1 MLKKLSFILFLLL
14 PVIVFS
20 QAATLN
26 VLDKWRMYRNKEN
39 ALYSYYLSQAEKEI
53 AVREKVVSGLTTKSD
68 WEKRQKDIRKKL
80 AEAIGTFPEKTPLN
94 AKIVGVSEK
103 KDYRVEKI
111 IYESRPHFYVTAAMY
126 IPKKLKGKAPAI
138 IHVMGHSQA
147 AFKRDHY
154 QRSAINFVKKGFIVL
169 TFDPIGQGERVQY
182 YSPELGKSAIGGTV
196 DEHMYMG
203 LQTLLVGKSLAN
215 YFTWDG
221 IRAIDYLMSRKEVDT
236 ARIGITGISGGGT
249 QTTFIS
255 AVDDRI
261 YASAP
266 SCFITS
272 MRRLFE
278 SVGPQDAEQNLYHGL
293 ANGIDFADYLEIRIP
308 KPELIVTTS
317 RDFFSVQGAKET
329 EEEVKRVYKIFG
341 AGDNF
346 GRAEADSTHSMPS
359 LNRIARHRFFQK
371 NLNLPGDPADV
382 DVEFLDKELQITKS
396 GQVLTSF
403 GGETVFSINKKE
415 AEKLI
420 DKLEVSRKNL
430 DKHLKFVKQSAKKLS
445 GYIKPD
451 KIEDLVFT
459 GRFLRNGYAIERYF
473 IKGEGEYAIPFI
485 LYLPNTIS
493 GASVLYLNKD
503 GKSRKDSIYNDINDE
518 IREDIVW
525 FVKQGHPVLAA
536 DLLGFGEMHQKLISG
551 HRFGKEYGTLDYNLF
566 FASVQ
571 LNRSIVGIQAGD
583 IERLVMFIKQDK
595 RLKANGIYAIASG
608 RLLCTSLLHNAAFE
622 GDFSK
627 IALIDPL
634 VSYRSLVMNKY
645 YYSNGLSC
653 IVPGALTAYDIPDL
667 EAAVAPNNLML
678 VNVRNHVKDIVS
690 ERTLSTDLKVVK
702 SSFSVFNSEKK
713 LQVNNI
719 VKGQNMEGVFL
730 NWLNN

>member
-1 MLKKLSFILFLLL
+1 MKKLSFILFLLL

-20 QAATLN
+20 QIATLN
-26 VLDKWRMYRNKEN
+26 VLDTWRMYSDKEN
-39 ALYSYYLSQAEKEI
+39 ALYKYYLSQAEKDI
-53 AVREKVVSGLTTKSD
+53 AEREMLVAGLTTKSD
-68 WEKRQKDIRKKL
+68 WVKHQKEIRKILGKV
-80 AEAIGTFPEKTPLN
+80 IGTFPEKTPLN
-94 AKIVGVSEK
+94 AKVVGVSEK
-103 KDYRVEKI
+103 EDYRVEKI
-111 IYESRPHFYVTAAMY
+111 IYESRPEFYVTAALY
-126 IPKKLKGKAPAI
+126 IPKNLKGKAPAI
-138 IHVMGHSQA
+138 IHVIGHMQE
-147 AFKRDHY
+147 AFRKDHY

-196 DEHMYMG
+196 EEHMYMG

-215 YFTWDG
+215 YFVWDG
-221 IRAIDYLMSRKEVDT
+221 IRAVDYLISRKDVD
-236 ARIGITGISGGGT
+236 AVRIGITGLSGGGA

-266 SCFITS
+266 SCFVTS
-272 MRRLFE
+272 MKRLFE
-278 SVGPQDAEQNLYHGL
+278 SAGPQDAEQNLYHAL
-293 ANGIDFADYLEIRIP
+293 ADGIDFADYLEVRIP
-308 KPELIVTTS
+308 KPALLVTTS

-329 EEEVKRVYKIFG
+329 EKEVKRVYEIFD

-371 NLNLPGDPADV
+371 ALNLPGDPADV
-382 DVEFLDKELQITKS
+382 EVKFLDKELQITKS

-415 AEKLI
+415 AEKLV
-420 DKLEVSRKNL
+420 DKLESSRKNL
-430 DKHLKFVKQSAKKLS
+430 DKHLKVVKQSAKELS

-459 GRFLRNGYAIERYF
+459 GRFQRNGYSIERYF
-473 IKGEGEYAIPFI
+473 IKSEGEYAIPFL

-493 GASVLYLNKD
+493 GASVVYLNKD
-503 GKSRKDSIYNDINDE
+503 GKSGKDTVFNDINDE
-518 IREDIVW
+518 IREDILL

-536 DLLGFGEMHQKLISG
+536 DLLGFGEMQQKLISWP
-551 HRFGKEYGTLDYNLF
+551 RFGEKYGTIDYNLF

-571 LNRSIVGIQAGD
+571 LNRSLVGIQAGD
-583 IERLVMFIKQDK
+583 IERLVMFIKQDR
-595 RLKANGIYAIASG
+595 RLNANGIYAIASG
-608 RLLCTSLLHNAAFE
+608 RLLCASLLHNAAFE

-627 IALIDPL
+627 VALIDPL

-667 EAAVAPNNLML
+667 EAAVAPNSLML
-678 VNVRNHVKDIVS
+678 VNIRNHTKDIAS
-690 ERTLSTDLKVVK
+690 EKILKKDLKVVK
-702 SSFSVFNSEKK
+702 SSFSALTSDKK
-713 LQVNNI
+713 LQIKKTGEKQNLKNI
-719 VKGQNMEGVFL
+719 FES
-730 NWLNN
+730 WLNN

>member
-1 MLKKLSFILFLLL
+1 MKKLSFILFLLL

-20 QAATLN
+20 QIATLN
-26 VLDKWRMYRNKEN
+26 VLDTWRMYSDKEN
-39 ALYSYYLSQAEKEI
+39 ALYKYYLSQAEKDI
-53 AVREKVVSGLTTKSD
+53 AEREMLVAGLTTKSD
-68 WEKRQKDIRKKL
+68 WVKHQKEIRKILGKV
-80 AEAIGTFPEKTPLN
+80 IGTFPEKTPLN
-94 AKIVGVSEK
+94 AKVVGVSEK
-103 KDYRVEKI
+103 EDYRVEKI
-111 IYESRPHFYVTAAMY
+111 IYESRPEFYVTAALY
-126 IPKKLKGKAPAI
+126 IPKNLKGKAPAI
-138 IHVMGHSQA
+138 IHVIGHMQE
-147 AFKRDHY
+147 AFRKDHY

-196 DEHMYMG
+196 EEHMYMG

-215 YFTWDG
+215 YFVWDG
-221 IRAIDYLMSRKEVDT
+221 IRAVDYLISRKDVD
-236 ARIGITGISGGGT
+236 AVRIGITGLSGGGA

-266 SCFITS
+266 SCFVTS
-272 MRRLFE
+272 MKRLFE
-278 SVGPQDAEQNLYHGL
+278 SAGPQDAEQNLYHAL
-293 ANGIDFADYLEIRIP
+293 ADGIDFADYLEVRIP
-308 KPELIVTTS
+308 KPALLVTTS

-329 EEEVKRVYKIFG
+329 EKEVKRVYEIFD

-371 NLNLPGDPADV
+371 ALNLPGDPADV
-382 DVEFLDKELQITKS
+382 EVKFLDKELQITKS

-415 AEKLI
+415 AEKLV
-420 DKLEVSRKNL
+420 DKLESSRKNL
-430 DKHLKFVKQSAKKLS
+430 DKHLKVVKQSAKELS

-459 GRFLRNGYAIERYF
+459 GRFQRNGYSIERYF
-473 IKGEGEYAIPFI
+473 IKSEGEYAIPFL

-493 GASVLYLNKD
+493 GASVVYLNKD
-503 GKSRKDSIYNDINDE
+503 GKSGKDTVFNDINDE
-518 IREDIVW
+518 IREDILL

-536 DLLGFGEMHQKLISG
+536 DLLGFGEMQQKLISWP
-551 HRFGKEYGTLDYNLF
+551 RFGEKYGTIDYNLF

-571 LNRSIVGIQAGD
+571 LNRSLVGIQAGD
-583 IERLVMFIKQDK
+583 IERLVMFIKQDR
-595 RLKANGIYAIASG
+595 RLNANGIYAIASG
-608 RLLCTSLLHNAAFE
+608 RLLCASLLHNAAFE

-627 IALIDPL
+627 VALIDPL

-667 EAAVAPNNLML
+667 EAAVAPNSLML
-678 VNVRNHVKDIVS
+678 VNIRNHTKDIAS
-690 ERTLSTDLKVVK
+690 EKILKKDLKVVK
-702 SSFSVFNSEKK
+702 SSFSALTSDKK
-713 LQVNNI
+713 LQI
-719 VKGQNMEGVFL
+719 KK
-730 NWLNN
+730 

>member
-1 MLKKLSFILFLLL
+1 MKKLSFILFLLL

-20 QAATLN
+20 QIATLN
-26 VLDKWRMYRNKEN
+26 VLGTWRMYSDKEN
-39 ALYSYYLSQAEKEI
+39 ALYKYYLSQAEKDI
-53 AVREKVVSGLTTKSD
+53 AEREMLVAGLITKND
-68 WEKRQKDIRKKL
+68 WVKHQKKIRKILGKV
-80 AEAIGTFPEKTPLN
+80 IGTFPEKTPLN
-94 AKIVGVSEK
+94 AKVVGVSEK
-103 KDYRVEKI
+103 EDYRVEKI
-111 IYESRPHFYVTAAMY
+111 IYESRPEFYVTAALY
-126 IPKKLKGKAPAI
+126 IPKNLKGKAPAI
-138 IHVMGHSQA
+138 IHVIGHMQE
-147 AFKRDHY
+147 AFRKDHY

-196 DEHMYMG
+196 EEHMYMG

-215 YFTWDG
+215 YFVWDG
-221 IRAIDYLMSRKEVDT
+221 IRAVDYLISRKDVDA
-236 ARIGITGISGGGT
+236 ARIGITGLSGGGA

-266 SCFITS
+266 SCFVTS
-272 MRRLFE
+272 MKRLFE
-278 SVGPQDAEQNLYHGL
+278 SAGPQDAEQNLYHAL
-293 ANGIDFADYLEIRIP
+293 ADGIDFADYLEVRIP
-308 KPELIVTTS
+308 KPALLVTTS

-329 EEEVKRVYKIFG
+329 EKEVKRVYEIFG
-341 AGDNF
+341 ARDNF

-371 NLNLPGDPADV
+371 ALNLPGDPADV
-382 DVEFLDKELQITKS
+382 EVKFLDKELQITKS

-415 AEKLI
+415 AEKLV
-420 DKLEVSRKNL
+420 DKLESSRKNL
-430 DKHLKFVKQSAKKLS
+430 DKHLKVVKQSAKELS

-459 GRFLRNGYAIERYF
+459 GRFQRNGYSIERYF
-473 IKGEGEYAIPFI
+473 IKGEGEYAIPFL

-493 GASVLYLNKD
+493 GASVVYLNKD
-503 GKSRKDSIYNDINDE
+503 GKSGKDTVFNDINDE
-518 IREDIVW
+518 IREDILL

-536 DLLGFGEMHQKLISG
+536 DLLGFGEMQQKLISWP
-551 HRFGKEYGTLDYNLF
+551 RFGEKYGTIDYNLF

-571 LNRSIVGIQAGD
+571 LNRSLVGIQAGD
-583 IERLVMFIKQDK
+583 IERLVMFIKQDR
-595 RLKANGIYAIASG
+595 RLNANGIYAIASG
-608 RLLCTSLLHNAAFE
+608 RLLCASLLHNAAFE

-627 IALIDPL
+627 VALIDPL

-667 EAAVAPNNLML
+667 EAAVAPNSLML
-678 VNVRNHVKDIVS
+678 VNIRNHTKDIAS
-690 ERTLSTDLKVVK
+690 EKILKKDLKVVK
-702 SSFSVFNSEKK
+702 SSFSALTSDKK
-713 LQVNNI
+713 LQIKKTGEKQNLKNI
-719 VKGQNMEGVFL
+719 YES
-730 NWLNN
+730 WLNN